1 MFDLSKLEK
10 TPTPQ
15 ELQAQAE
22 SREALA
28 YLASTDWYSLRFI
41 EEQTP
46 VPEAVLAARA
56 TARAKVI
63 P

>member
-1 MFDLSKLEK
+1 MPMTDE
-10 TPTPQ
+10 
-15 ELQAQAE
+15 ELAAIN
-22 SREALA
+22 RLIAALQTQ
-28 YLASTDWYSLRFI
+28 TDGQVALNVRFI